1 MIPKFTVLI
10 VDDEKQNR
18 TLLTELL
25 QDDYQIILAKNG
37 VQALERALNHSPD
50 LILLDILMPEMD
62 GFAVIRALKKN
73 DSTRNIPVIFISAL
87 DSASDEELGLELG
100 AVDYIAKPFHPP
112 IVRVRVRNHLQ
123 SVHQR
128 RLLEHLALIDSLTE
142 IPNRRRFAEVYEREW
157 RRCMRNS
164 ASLSLIV
171 ADADHF
177 KIYNDTY
184 GHAAGDLVL
193 KRVAQAIQS
202 TLKRPADFVA
212 RYGGE
217 EFVIILPESEA
228 AGAQEVAEKIR
239 ADVENQKIPY
249 PESPSAPCLTVSLGG
264 ATQIPNKAEVDS
276 DLFCR
281 ADSFLYEAKRSG
293 RNRCT
298 GRQSYKKMGEKNK
311 SAVQAPLQAAP
322 VLDLQR
328 GCPESACLR
337 HSPALPSV
345 DCLSMRLSSQ
355 RLGVVTLKPA
365 EVGAALA
372 AMQLAKN
379 SFVHALL
386 IAG

>member
-1 MIPKFTVLI
+1 MMTHFTLLI

-37 VQALERALNHSPD
+37 LQALDRAQERSPD

-128 RLLEHLALIDSLTE
+128 RLLEQLALIDSLTE
-142 IPNRRRFAEVYEREW
+142 IPNRRRFSEVYEKEW
-157 RRCMRNS
+157 RRCMRNGS
-164 ASLSLIV
+164 PLSLIV
-171 ADADHF
+171 VDVDHF

-184 GHAAGDLVL
+184 GHASGDLVL
-193 KRVAQAIQS
+193 KRVAQTIQAA
-202 TLKRPADFVA
+202 LQRPADFVA

-217 EFVIILPESEA
+217 EFVVILPEIEA

-239 ADVENQKIPY
+239 ADVEKQKIHY
-249 PESPSAPCLTVSLGG
+249 PESSSANCLTVSLGG
-264 ATQIPNKAEVDS
+264 ATQIPGKTEVDS
-276 DLFCR
+276 ELFCR
-281 ADSFLYEAKRSG
+281 ADRFLYDAKRTG
-293 RNRCT
+293 RNRVVW
-298 GRQSYKKMGEKNK
+298 GPS
-311 SAVQAPLQAAP
+311 
-322 VLDLQR
+322 
-328 GCPESACLR
+328 
-337 HSPALPSV
+337 LPSQLP
-345 DCLSMRLSSQ
+345 LSASGS
-355 RLGVVTLKPA
+355 T
-365 EVGAALA
+365 
-372 AMQLAKN
+372 
-379 SFVHALL
+379 
-386 IAG
+386 